1 MNSLPPQWCRYLY
14 CCLTHSSCV
23 EVTQIWGLVHVEKVL
38 SVYVV
43 HIDILTMLDCFT
55 ELTILVLFMCLYILY
70 HTLWPEVSVTF

>member
-1 MNSLPPQWCRYLY
+1 MIHKRVELKARSMNSLPPQWCRYLY

-55 ELTILVLFMCLYILY
+55 ELTILVLQGR
-70 HTLWPEVSVTF
+70 T